1 MCDTIPSNIS
11 AAASKNIYSAAGATV
26 RMATQEWARGHVPEL
41 TVLLSAV
48 SLALVFG
55 AVLRMIPAGVL
66 PRSEALLVLVPHLN
80 AVISLAAIGTILSG
94 VRAIRR
100 GEVARH
106 RVRMLA
112 SFGLFAAFLLLYLYR
127 VTIVGPSDFPGP
139 ETVRTYLYLPFLA
152 VHISL
157 AVLCVPFV
165 FYALLSA
172 GTHPISELPET
183 NHRWAGRIA
192 ATLWLVSFSMGL
204 VIYALLYH
212 VY

>member
-1 MCDTIPSNIS
+1 
-11 AAASKNIYSAAGATV
+11 
-26 RMATQEWARGHVPEL
+26 MATQEWARGRVPEL

-55 AVLRMIPAGVL
+55 AVLRVIPADVL
-66 PRSEALLVLVPHLN
+66 PRSEALLTLVPHLN
-80 AVISLAAIGTILSG
+80 AVVSLAAIGTIVSG

-100 GEVARH
+100 GDVVRH
-106 RVRMLA
+106 RRRMLA

-127 VTIVGPSDFPGP
+127 VTVLGPSEFPGP
-139 ETVRTYLYLPFLA
+139 DTVRTYLYLPFLA
-152 VHISL
+152 VHVSL

-172 GTHPISELPET
+172 ATRPVSALPGT
-183 NHRWAGRIA
+183 NHRRAGRIA